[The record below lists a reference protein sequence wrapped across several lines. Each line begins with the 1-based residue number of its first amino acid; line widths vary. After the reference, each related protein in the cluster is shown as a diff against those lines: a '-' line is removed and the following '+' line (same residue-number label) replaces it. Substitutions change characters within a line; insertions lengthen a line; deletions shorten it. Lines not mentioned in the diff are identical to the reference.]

1 MRRDDRQRLL
11 PLFRNG
17 RCLRLRGGLDG
28 FWPSN
33 RFDSR
38 SRRLRALGRRCGLRL
53 ALRWRRRLLRLTLC
67 RRRRLLRLT
76 LCRHRRLLRRW
87 LFEVLANVRVAR
99 HVAIVLAAKRLLL
112 LRLRIPI
119 GRVASL
125 VGGQRR
131 GRRRGTA
138 VPLIPPASTLLPR
151 ITPVLAPA
159 RRSVRL
165 PAAEVRRR
173 TAVVAHGYPKDEEG
187 HVLRTHQVPRSVVP
201 GARVPVVALVGPVHT
216 VVEEEIRLQ
225 LRRVVDRIARH
236 ADELREQRHIDAD
249 AHTGKADADA
259 QLGRSRGQQAES
271 HRQHD
276 DQVAHLRIL
285 LCEYPGRHPDL
296 EWCSMTALALRDSA
310 LAHTASVL

>member
-112 LRLRIPI
+112 LR
-119 GRVASL
+119 
-125 VGGQRR
+125 

-151 ITPVLAPA
+151 IAPVLAPA

-173 TAVVAHGYPKDEEG
+173 TVVVAHGYPKDEEG

-201 GARVPVVALVGPVHT
+201 GARVPVVALVGPV
-216 VVEEEIRLQ
+216 
-225 LRRVVDRIARH
+225 
-236 ADELREQRHIDAD
+236 
-249 AHTGKADADA
+249 
-259 QLGRSRGQQAES
+259 
-271 HRQHD
+271 
-276 DQVAHLRIL
+276 
-285 LCEYPGRHPDL
+285 
-296 EWCSMTALALRDSA
+296 
-310 LAHTASVL
+310 